1 MGIRT
6 QTLLR
11 KLKKNI
17 SRAEHPRLAGED
29 DILSRGSHPPSAT
42 KKKKQITIGD
52 HDGDSNPD
60 LASQAQKEY
69 LAG

>member
-42 KKKKQITIGD
+42 KKKKQITYELPQIVRTV
-52 HDGDSNPD
+52 
-60 LASQAQKEY
+60 QKST
-69 LAG
+69 LR